1 LAGPRG
7 RGEGRRQVALPGSEP
22 MGMKRYNFGWPAS
35 LAALIA
41 GTSMVP
47 AVIVGPYSPDA
58 HTLHLWHF
66 DEPAPPITNA
76 VAGGLEL
83 TVLGGG
89 AVLTNLSYPGFGGS
103 LNTFD
108 GGPNATAG
116 TDRDAY
122 AAPRT
127 LVNGTADNVSLTYAD
142 PASGAFTL
150 EALVRIDFDPSL
162 NYGPVA
168 SGGNGR
174 AAPMQIVTAED
185 EANAGR
191 VFQFRIVPIGVINNN
206 PYVYLEF
213 INVHQAAPPIENI
226 TVPIP
231 TEGPDAIQQGQWYH
245 VAVTYDGNENTPDNL
260 KFYWTRMDPNRTE
273 ANLIGTWA
281 MQNDLPVAA
290 TDFVVGNI
298 GRNPSQNNF
307 VGLIDEVRISSI
319 ARPANGMMFAPAPP
333 IVVSQ
338 PQPQTLAVGQ
348 SFTLAAA
355 ASGQLPLAYQWE
367 RNGQPIPG
375 ATQEVLHVDSATLAD
390 DGLYRLRVT
399 NVAGV
404 AYSDPVR
411 VQVRTPA
418 DLVWAPAVSWTW
430 NSTDPN
436 WDSNGD
442 RQADTT
448 FTGGDRVTFDDT
460 GVHAPVVYLEGVL
473 NPSRITVQTSSEYQF
488 TMLGSAA
495 LVNKLTLVK
504 AGPGT
509 LTLDVDGSWSGP
521 TLVAEGTLQ
530 IGAGSS
536 RGSLGRGPV
545 TNQATL
551 VFNRTGT
558 LNLPDSIWGPGHLI
572 NSNTGTIRLL
582 GTNGLTPEAH
592 VVIDRGAIVF
602 GPAALGSVTNIVA
615 RPFGPLLG
623 TQFALTGGAVVGSNV
638 TIHLASTN
646 WSDGISTYD
655 WRSSIFAEAGSN
667 IVHAHLRL
675 SGNSAI
681 FLAAEAG
688 AWLEVDGPVS
698 GPDFTYQFAMRGN
711 GQGLLRS
718 VVTLPQGA
726 LAKTDGGVWTV
737 AGDGSASTYLYTLIV
752 GGRLALGN
760 DNALNPNA
768 YLRLG
773 NGVFD
778 LAGFNQTVS
787 GLSNETSGVRLI
799 ASSSTNRDSVLT
811 ITTDRSWIFDG
822 QIADS
827 TAGGTRT
834 VGLTFRGSANAAL
847 TLSATNPYS
856 GPTRIEAGRLILTG
870 AADLP
875 NTASLWIGSNAV
887 LDVSTR
893 TDGAFVLSPR
903 QTLRGEGR
911 FFVVG
916 SLTNLGTIELR
927 IRKAGAA
934 LAHDRLAGLQ
944 HLQLGGTLRLVL
956 SGDPLAPGDVLPL
969 FEARTLTGAFQ
980 TIEPPAPG
988 PGLAWDLENLG
999 VNGSLRVVATELRV
1013 PTISRVEFGGA
1024 QLVLRGQQG
1033 PPEAPYTLL
1042 ATTNLALPL
1051 FQWTPVTTGQF
1062 GRDGSFE
1069 IVLPVQPE
1077 PSQRYFRLR
1086 VP

>member
-1 LAGPRG
+1 
-7 RGEGRRQVALPGSEP
+7 
-22 MGMKRYNFGWPAS
+22 
-35 LAALIA
+35 
-41 GTSMVP
+41 MVP
-47 AVIVGPYSPDA
+47 AAIVGPYSPDA

-66 DEPAPPITNA
+66 DEPAPPVTNA
-76 VAGGLEL
+76 VPGGLEL

-89 AVLTNLSYPGFGGS
+89 AMLTNLSFPGFGGS
-103 LNTFD
+103 LNTYD
-108 GGPNATAG
+108 GGPGATAG

-127 LVNGTADNVSLTYAD
+127 LVNGTADNVTLTYAD
-142 PASGAFTL
+142 PVTGAFTI
-150 EALVRIDFDPSL
+150 EALVRIDFDPSV

-191 VFQFRIVPIGVINNN
+191 IFQFRIVPIGVINNN
-206 PYVYLEF
+206 SYVYLEF

-231 TEGPDAIQQGQWYH
+231 TEGPDAIQQGQWFH
-245 VAVTYDGNENTPDNL
+245 VAVTYDGNESTPDNL
-260 KFYWTRMDPNRTE
+260 KFYWTRMDSDRTQ
-273 ANLIGTWA
+273 ANLIGTWS

-333 IVVSQ
+333 VVVSQ

-348 SFTLAAA
+348 SFTLSAA
-355 ASGQLPLAYQWE
+355 ASGQLPLSYQWE
-367 RNGQPIPG
+367 RNGQAIPG
-375 ATQEVLHVDSATLAD
+375 ATREVLHVETASLDD
-390 DGLYRLRVT
+390 DGIYRLRVT
-399 NVAGV
+399 NAAGV
-404 AYSDPVR
+404 AYSDSVR
-411 VQVRTPA
+411 VQVRMPA

-436 WDSNGD
+436 WDTNGD
-442 RQADTT
+442 RQADAP

-473 NPSRITVQTSSEYQF
+473 NPSRITVQTTSEYQF
-488 TMLGSAA
+488 TTFSSAA

-509 LTLDVDGSWSGP
+509 LTLDVDGSWEGP
-521 TLVAEGTLQ
+521 TLVQEGILQ
-530 IGAGSS
+530 IGSGGS

-545 TNQATL
+545 TNQATI

-558 LNLPDSIWGPGHLI
+558 LTLSDSFQGPGDLI

-582 GTNGLTPEAH
+582 GTNALTTTAN

-602 GPAALGSVTNIVA
+602 GPAALGAVTNVIV
-615 RPFGPLLG
+615 RPFGPFLG
-623 TQFALTGGAVVGSNV
+623 TQFALTGGTVVGSNV
-638 TIHLASTN
+638 TVHLASTN
-646 WSDGISTYD
+646 WTDGISTYD
-655 WRSSIFAEAGSN
+655 WRSSIFAETGSN
-667 IVHAHLRL
+667 FVHAHLRL
-675 SGNSAI
+675 SGNNAI

-688 AWLEVDGPVS
+688 AWLEVDGPVT

-737 AGDGSASTYLYTLIV
+737 AGDGRASTYLYTLIV
-752 GGRLALGN
+752 GGRLAIAN
-760 DNALNPNA
+760 DDALNPAA

-799 ASSSTNRDSVLT
+799 ANSSTNRDSILT
-811 ITTDRSWIFDG
+811 VATPGSWIFDG

-834 VGLTFRGSANAAL
+834 VGLTFQGSGDASL
-847 TLSATNPYS
+847 TLTAPQPYS
-856 GPTRIEAGRLILTG
+856 GPTRIESGRLVLTG
-870 AADLP
+870 TANLS
-875 NTASLWIGSNAV
+875 NTASLWISSNAV
-887 LDVSTR
+887 LDVSAR
-893 TDGAFVLSPR
+893 TDGAFVLSAGQR
-903 QTLRGEGR
+903 LHGEGR
-911 FFVVG
+911 FLLVG

-927 IRKAGAA
+927 IHKAGAS
-934 LAHDRLAGLQ
+934 LASDRLAGLQ
-944 HLQLGGTLRLVL
+944 HLQLGGKLRLVL
-956 SGDPLAPGDVLPL
+956 SGDPLAPGDTLRL
-969 FEARTLTGAFQ
+969 FEAQTLAGVFE
-980 TIEPPAPG
+980 TIEPPVPG
-988 PGLAWDLENLG
+988 PGLAWDLGNLA
-999 VNGSLRVVATELRV
+999 VDGSLRVVATEVRW
-1013 PTISRVEFGGA
+1013 PTISHAEFTGS

-1033 PPEAPYTLL
+1033 VSNAPYTVL

-1051 FQWTPVTTGQF
+1051 LQWTPVATGQF
-1062 GRDGSFE
+1062 GADGSFE
-1069 IVLPVQPE
+1069 IALPVQPE
-1077 PSQRYFRLR
+1077 PPQRYFRLR